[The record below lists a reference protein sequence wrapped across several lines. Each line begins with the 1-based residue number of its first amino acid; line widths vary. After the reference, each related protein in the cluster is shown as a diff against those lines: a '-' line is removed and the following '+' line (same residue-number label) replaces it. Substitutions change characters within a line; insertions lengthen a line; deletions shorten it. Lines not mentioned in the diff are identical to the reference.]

1 MEAASEATH
10 EADLIGARL
19 STLVLPVRDDLA
31 GKLTPPIPSQW
42 GVRCEGPEASH
53 GQTSRVREDAIPNGY

>member
-10 EADLIGARL
+10 EADSIGERL
-19 STLVLPVRDDLA
+19 STLVLPVRDDAA

-42 GVRCEGPEASH
+42 ACVAR
-53 GQTSRVREDAIPNGY
+53 GQKLPMIKHQ